1 METNRVNSQE
11 TPVQQDSISD
21 AQKLAASLG
30 DADLNKRRDAAYK
43 LATMGKDA
51 LPALDALIAQL
62 DDRDEQVWMQSVTA
76 IGKIGTGAEK
86 AIEPLCNT
94 FADRSVQKRYRAA
107 WAIGQI
113 GANALPILGERLSDS
128 SAAQRGGAIQAL
140 GWMKD
145 NAKPV
150 TELLTPLLEDDSVNI
165 RRMAVNSLGKLGP
178 IAHPSLAF
186 ALSDNDPQ
194 VKSNAVRVLGRANTL
209 PPPLLESMTQLT
221 RDEDPAG

>member
-1 METNRVNSQE
+1 MTAQAVYRSYNFDSLLCELIPLRRSALNTGPSVRKWPTVAKNLSIKPRSLGRPVKHANASAAVVLIFISICCVETNRVNSQE

-113 GANALPILGERLSDS
+113 GANALPILG
-128 SAAQRGGAIQAL
+128 
-140 GWMKD
+140 
-145 NAKPV
+145 
-150 TELLTPLLEDDSVNI
+150 
-165 RRMAVNSLGKLGP
+165 
-178 IAHPSLAF
+178 
-186 ALSDNDPQ
+186 
-194 VKSNAVRVLGRANTL
+194 
-209 PPPLLESMTQLT
+209 
-221 RDEDPAG
+221 